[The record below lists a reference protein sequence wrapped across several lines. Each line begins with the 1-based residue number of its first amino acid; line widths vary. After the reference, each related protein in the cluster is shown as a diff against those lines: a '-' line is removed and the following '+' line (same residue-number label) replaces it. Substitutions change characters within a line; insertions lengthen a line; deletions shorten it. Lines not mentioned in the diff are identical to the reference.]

1 VRCGGAV
8 VIKAPGRVLH
18 DEERLRN
25 MLRQVEEYGMA
36 LTAFSLISALGGVAV
51 VGKGEL
57 RLREVLHNEGRERK
71 EPQLKIKAGMEL
83 AWEHTER
90 LARR

>member
-1 VRCGGAV
+1 
-8 VIKAPGRVLH
+8 
-18 DEERLRN
+18 
-25 MLRQVEEYGMA
+25 MA
-36 LTAFSLISALGGVAV
+36 LTAFSLISAFGGVAVVAV